1 VIHPT
6 AIIHPSAQ
14 LAEDVEVGPY
24 SIIGECVTVGKGTVI
39 GPHVVIEG
47 ITSIGENCKIL
58 QFASLG
64 AFTQSFQYKG
74 EDTRV
79 IIGDGNIIRE
89 FVTIHRGTI
98 EGRGQTQ
105 IGNNNFIM
113 AYSHIAHDCKLGN
126 GVIMA
131 NAATLAGH
139 IDIEDYSIIG
149 GLSAIH
155 QYVRIGCYAFLGGA
169 TAAPMDIPPYVSAT
183 GNRAKL
189 YGLNTVGLKRHGFS
203 PETIRKLKRA
213 YRIVFRSGLNMKEAL
228 AQIENEGLDGAEVE
242 HFINFIRTS
251 KRGICR

>member
-24 SIIGECVTVGKGTVI
+24 SVIGERVTVGKGTVI

-47 ITSIGENCKIL
+47 ITTIGENCRIF
-58 QFASLG
+58 QFASVG
-64 AFTQSFQYKG
+64 AVPQSFKYKG

-79 IIGDGNIIRE
+79 VIGDGNIIRE
-89 FVTIHRGTI
+89 FVTIHRGTF
-98 EGRGQTQ
+98 ERRGQTQ
-105 IGNNNFIM
+105 VGNNNFIM
-113 AYSHIAHDCKLGN
+113 AYSHIAHDCQLGN

-169 TAAPMDIPPYVSAT
+169 TAVTMDIPPYVSAA

-189 YGLNTVGLKRHGFS
+189 YGLNIVGLKRHGFN

-242 HFINFIRTS
+242 HFISFIRTS